1 MHNVNTDRVA
11 VLLVSLC
18 IVTLCFGEVHAT
30 LTGKPHSELF
40 DATLGSFVGYFIAKS
55 SRSKPPD
62 KPSPPSPITT

>member
-1 MHNVNTDRVA
+1 MNNDRVA

-18 IVTLCFGEVHAT
+18 IVTLCFGEIHAT

-40 DATLGSFVGYFIAKS
+40 DATLGSLVGYFIAKS

-62 KPSPPSPITT
+62 KPSPPVPLAS